1 MMDLAKMLA
10 EANEEQLA
18 EFASCILECADDR
31 CVSKL
36 TMELYRMV
44 YGCHFNE
51 WSLKE
56 ALSELENEDGSQG
69 PHWTLEQTTSVA
81 KERDIAFGKGFNEY
95 DWCYAMNMV
104 WSDYYKA
111 VTDDVASYAR
121 LAKRFLEDR
130 DAPPGKAFRYYV
142 SMR

>member
-1 MMDLAKMLA
+1 MMNLAKMLS
-10 EANEEQLA
+10 EANEDQLA
-18 EFASCILECADDR
+18 EFASCILEIADDK
-31 CVSKL
+31 CALKL
-36 TMELYRMV
+36 TMELYRTI

-56 ALSELENEDGSQG
+56 ALSEMINEDGSQG
-69 PHWTLEQTTSVA
+69 PHWTLEQTSAVA
-81 KERDIAFGKGFNEY
+81 KEREIPLNGKFNEY
-95 DWCYAMNMV
+95 DWCYAMNMI

-121 LAKRFLEDR
+121 LAKRFLEDK